1 MADEANEEVVQSS
14 LEKAL
19 LAMEDD
25 DSGTGA
31 LKTLA
36 DTSTK
41 GETHDDEQGQ
51 GSEQGVGDEPSDG
64 KLGEGERPG
73 EQRHD
78 GDGQDR
84 WKEGQDELIALGK
97 EHGIDLS
104 KYKSRGEA
112 LKGLLNAARLV
123 GQRNQL
129 AETGKF
135 VHENPQGALA
145 WLREQLGEPEPTTKE
160 VVDEG
165 KKPEPADDFE
175 RLIAQRPDYDPE
187 WENDLEPQEDGT
199 YKERPGAEPG
209 VLSKVQ
215 KFYRWKRKFDNH
227 IAKDPEA
234 PVRAALKKQ
243 EASHEAKIQAI
254 RDEMEGIRLVDVQ
267 RQMQATAMNI
277 FTSEKDWMFHEGRIE
292 ANNLTEAGVI
302 FARELDDQFR
312 SDVQRQMQATAMN
325 IFTSE
330 KDWMFHEG
338 RIEANNLTEAGV
350 IFARELDDQF
360 AENPNCNV
368 MKAIARAKKVAF
380 HDTARKDKAAE
391 TNGKATPAGK
401 KPATGNRGS
410 ATKTPVQ
417 TKRGGDGDA
426 FPKGKSLWQ
435 QLMEDDKIDP
445 ARIQGL

>member
-25 DSGTGA
+25 DSGAGA
-31 LKTLA
+31 TKTLA
-36 DTSTK
+36 NTSTT
-41 GETHDDEQGQ
+41 GDSHDEGQGQ
-51 GSEQGVGDEPSDG
+51 GREQGVGDEPGDS

-97 EHGIDLS
+97 EHGLDLS
-104 KYKSRGEA
+104 KYKSRDEA
-112 LKGLLNAARLV
+112 LKGLLHAARLV
-123 GQRNQL
+123 GQRNEL
-129 AETGKF
+129 AEYGKF
-135 VHENPQGALA
+135 VTQDPQRALA
-145 WLREQLGEPEPTTKE
+145 WLQEQVGEQDPTPAQPAGE
-160 VVDEG
+160 V

-302 FARELDDQFR
+302 FARELDDQF
-312 SDVQRQMQATAMN
+312 
-325 IFTSE
+325 
-330 KDWMFHEG
+330 
-338 RIEANNLTEAGV
+338 
-350 IFARELDDQF
+350 

-445 ARIQGL
+445 ARIQGIP

>member
-165 KKPEPADDFE
+165 KKPEPTNDFE

-187 WENDLEPQEDGT
+187 WENDLEPQDDGT

-215 KFYRWKRKFDNH
+215 KFYRWKRKFDNY

-254 RDEMEGIRLVDVQ
+254 RDEMEGIRLV
-267 RQMQATAMNI
+267 
-277 FTSEKDWMFHEGRIE
+277 
-292 ANNLTEAGVI
+292 
-302 FARELDDQFR
+302 
-312 SDVQRQMQATAMN
+312 DVQRQMQATAMN

-445 ARIQGL
+445 ARIQGIP